1 MVKLIFTVVIFV
13 AICACMDNR
22 QKTAK
27 TDEIE
32 FDSFTVDTT
41 VTLAKDTNAPRC
53 NLSFNV
59 QYAKGNHAAKTN
71 PVLIAKIN
79 QALIQSGIIVPDYLL
94 PPNSADI
101 RRAVDLF
108 VNKFVSEYLQ
118 DYGKL
123 YREDQAHANSYNY
136 DYQVRTTTQ
145 VGADNV
151 IIYTAT
157 VYTYGGGA
165 HGINQTLV
173 KNIDAKTGRII
184 TLKDIFVPGY
194 EETLQEILL
203 EKIKKKFNAK
213 SLEAL
218 QQQYIFADGDIYVPD
233 NFILNEDDIIF
244 IYGEDEI
251 APHSIGQIRIEI
263 DRDELNKIMK

>member
-1 MVKLIFTVVIFV
+1 M
-13 AICACMDNR
+13 
-22 QKTAK
+22 
-27 TDEIE
+27 
-32 FDSFTVDTT
+32 
-41 VTLAKDTNAPRC
+41 
-53 NLSFNV
+53 
-59 QYAKGNHAAKTN
+59 
-71 PVLIAKIN
+71 
-79 QALIQSGIIVPDYLL
+79 
-94 PPNSADI
+94 
-101 RRAVDLF
+101 
-108 VNKFVSEYLQ
+108 
-118 DYGKL
+118 
-123 YREDQAHANSYNY
+123 
-136 DYQVRTTTQ
+136 
-145 VGADNV
+145 
-151 IIYTAT
+151 
-157 VYTYGGGA
+157 
-165 HGINQTLV
+165 V